1 MAGRDSIPARA
12 EQSFA
17 GGPSAVLLLVVV
29 LLTTVLVWVRACQIT
44 HVSDDYL
51 LEIHSFAPISS
62 IVDVAKPF
70 TRPAVNTQYWRPVSD
85 GLAVADFLVWGWDG
99 RGFHLTNLIIHLL
112 ATLCVFFAV
121 RDIFGRSRLESA
133 LVALVFG
140 VSASH
145 EANILWPPGR
155 TDSLATLFV
164 LLAMVFEYRARS
176 RDSGWR
182 AIGVACFLL
191 ALGSKE
197 IALASLPIIY
207 LIPSRKGRR
216 RRPLA
221 ILPYVAGAAM
231 FVILRGLIAEPI
243 SDSGV
248 LAGAGSLPRIAMNTL
263 YAAGYTLLPVD
274 LAQATALLNE
284 HRTAVVAMAVC
295 AAVSGIV
302 FGVWLVRMGKL
313 EKYLLPLAYTIATG
327 VFTMMWFERWRV
339 YMMSVGVFTMAVMAV
354 FDLAGLAKNRFLRV
368 AVLSAISALVLFHA
382 GRSLSAETTWIRASR
397 LRDELQADLGR
408 ILEELP
414 ERPLKFLFIDRPAKL
429 GSAPV
434 LHLAIRDLLTQAHLQ
449 RGESPKLRTGGFRDM
464 TIDSESAT
472 LLLALD
478 EERGFR
484 DLRWAMID
492 RHTYEISAAEN
503 PGLEIVPVTAKTP
516 GRAARDQAY
525 EVGDTLRSPF
535 ADVIM
540 LETERISAR
549 RVVVSVRDS
558 TMVPLLFDGTR
569 FIIPTRTPR

>member
-1 MAGRDSIPARA
+1 
-12 EQSFA
+12 
-17 GGPSAVLLLVVV
+17 
-29 LLTTVLVWVRACQIT
+29 
-44 HVSDDYL
+44 VSDDYL
-51 LEIHSFAPISS
+51 LELHSYAPISS
-62 IVDVAKPF
+62 IADVGKAF

-85 GLAVADFLVWGWDG
+85 GLAIADFLVWGWDG

-112 ATLCVFFAV
+112 ATICVFFVV
-121 RDIFGRSRLESA
+121 RDIFGRSHLEGA
-133 LVALVFG
+133 LVALIFG

-164 LLAMVFEYRARS
+164 LLAMVFEHRARS
-176 RDSGWR
+176 RESGWR
-182 AIGVACFLL
+182 AIGAASFLL

-197 IALASLPIIY
+197 IALASLPVIY
-207 LIPSRKGRR
+207 LIPSRAGWRR
-216 RRPLA
+216 RGLA
-221 ILPYVAGAAM
+221 ILPYVVVAAA
-231 FVILRGLIAEPI
+231 FVILRGLIAKPI
-243 SDSGV
+243 SGSGV
-248 LAGAGSLPRIAMNTL
+248 LAGAGSLPRIAMNTM
-263 YAAGYTLLPVD
+263 YAAGYTLVPVD
-274 LAQATALLNE
+274 LGQATALLNE
-284 HRTAVVAMAVC
+284 HRTGLVAAAAC

-302 FGVWLVRMGKL
+302 FGVRLIRAGKL

-339 YMMSVGVFTMAVMAV
+339 YMMSVGVFAMAVMAV
-354 FDLAGLAKNRFLRV
+354 FDLAGFVKHRHLRTTV
-368 AVLSAISALVLFHA
+368 AVAASALILFHV
-382 GRSLSAETTWIRASR
+382 GRSLSAETTWIRASH

-408 ILEELP
+408 ILEEIP

-434 LHLAIRDLLTQAHLQ
+434 LHLAIRDLLTQAQLQ
-449 RGESPKLRTGGFRDM
+449 RGESSRLRTGGFRDM

-478 EERGFR
+478 EDRGFR
-484 DLRWAMID
+484 DVRWAMID
-492 RHTYEISAAEN
+492 RHTYEISAAGN
-503 PGLEIVPVTAKTP
+503 PGLEIVPVAAKMP

-525 EVGDTLRSPF
+525 EIGDTIRSPF